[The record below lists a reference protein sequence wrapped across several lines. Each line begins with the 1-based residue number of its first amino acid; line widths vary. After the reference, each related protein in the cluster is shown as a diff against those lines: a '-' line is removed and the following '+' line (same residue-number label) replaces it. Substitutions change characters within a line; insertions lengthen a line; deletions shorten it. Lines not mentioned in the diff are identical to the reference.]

1 MLDKPRARAHRAR
14 MSALTREE
22 ALAALES
29 IRESLHARVPTDL
42 PAKGRRY
49 LHYVVDEQINAARL
63 HLTALYQHGLAV
75 GPGLTGLPTA
85 EPHPKYAFWLEG
97 IHRHIQHCEASLGTG
112 RPGSAASTP
121 PPGR

>member
-22 ALAALES
+22 ALAALET
-29 IRESLHARVPTDL
+29 IRKSLHARVPSDL
-42 PAKGRRY
+42 PAKGRKY

-63 HLTALYQHGLAV
+63 HLAALYQHGLAV
-75 GPGLTGLPTA
+75 GPGLTALPSA
-85 EPHPKYAFWLEG
+85 GPHPKYAFWLEG

-112 RPGSAASTP
+112 LAGNAAAP
-121 PPGR
+121 PSGR